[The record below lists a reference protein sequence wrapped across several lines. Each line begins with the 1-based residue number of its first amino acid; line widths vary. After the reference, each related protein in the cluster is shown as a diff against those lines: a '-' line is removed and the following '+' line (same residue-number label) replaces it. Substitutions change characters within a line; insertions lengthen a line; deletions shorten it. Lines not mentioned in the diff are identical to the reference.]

1 MANVAQS
8 VSAMLAI
15 DGATAAAVVD
25 SNSGMVLGK
34 EGTGVNL
41 DLAAAGNTEVVR
53 AKLKTMR
60 SLGLKDHIEDMLITL
75 GTQYHIVRPI
85 ADKPGL
91 FAYLVLDR
99 SKANLALARH
109 KVNEI
114 ESTMTV

>member
-8 VSAMLAI
+8 VSAMLSI

-60 SLGLKDHIEDMLITL
+60 SLGLKDTIEDILITL

-91 FAYLVLDR
+91 FAYIVLDR

-109 KVNEI
+109 KVTEI
-114 ESTMTV
+114 EGSMTV

>member
-1 MANVAQS
+1 MANVSQS
-8 VSAMLAI
+8 VSAMLSI

-53 AKLKTMR
+53 AKLRTMR
-60 SLGLKDHIEDMLITL
+60 SLGLKDNIEDMLITL

-85 ADKPGL
+85 GDKPGL

-109 KVNEI
+109 KVTEI
-114 ESTMTV
+114 ESTMTI

>member
-1 MANVAQS
+1 MSNVAQS
-8 VSAMLAI
+8 ITAMLAI
-15 DGATAAAVVD
+15 DGAIAAAVVD

-60 SLGLKDHIEDMLITL
+60 SLGLKDTIEDILITL

-85 ADKPGL
+85 GDKPGL
-91 FAYLVLDR
+91 FSYVVLDR
-99 SKANLALARH
+99 GKANLALARH
-109 KVNEI
+109 KVTEI